1 MDQDSTGKGS
11 GGNRRNWRE
20 RLGINKDLPRLS
32 EEFKTERPAQRAE
45 PQPGRDKVAERV
57 ASQPPTRPQSPPPQ
71 RPPAG
76 KEPAAEA
83 SRPAGRGPG
92 TQVVRPAPMA
102 PRPAARPQH
111 SAQPAPGT
119 PAAAAPQPQRPAA
132 ETTQV
137 SARPAQPQRPTPGET
152 TQVSARPAQP
162 QRPTPSLTT
171 GERSDRFAERL
182 KEQREAA
189 ERLARQRMEQA
200 RAQALSSQQKPAPAP
215 APGPTPPSEE
225 EKPKFTF
232 AKEEIDQAQ
241 RETGPAPTQPPRAEP
256 PPANYGYQPPAQ
268 PYGRVPPPVYQPGV
282 YQPGAYQP
290 GGYQPGGYQARP
302 YPPEQGAPQPY
313 RGPAPARG
321 WENEP
326 PAEDE
331 AGAPVQDEY
340 DEERGAP
347 PPARGQV
354 AQRPRARAYAE
365 DDLEDVFDEDERAPR
380 GARRARAEDY
390 SAAYRTYEDEF
401 EDEEEEPRSRGGP
414 LVLLLALIAVA
425 LIAGALIYWHFSQNR
440 QTSKQGSNVPVIT
453 APKEPAKTV
462 PPAKSQQQAT
472 ETPAQQPVHH
482 KKIYDRILGDETL
495 EPERIVPT
503 EETPKTP
510 LPAQNQS
517 GNVPSNGSN
526 QQQQQPQQQQPQST
540 DQLPLPLPPPPE
552 PSGQQGRL
560 DVPHTTGKSEP
571 QQMMA
576 QNETVIAKPLGE
588 TAVNDLAVRKSDLST
603 QSTAQDLKVPEVPT
617 AEAAQKQVEVAAKQA
632 DTAARTS
639 TQQPVAAGDQQQLQQ
654 IIETDQPPKPEPK
667 PEIKPQEPRLAAKP
681 KPRVQ
686 RQVAVAPPPPQP
698 PAQQPVPKEPGPIAL
713 TPFNAPVAQSTPPP
727 QNRAAQQSRDT
738 TETTTRF
745 HGRDSDPLA
754 GKRVPFSSS
763 LPQGTLNTRQPSDL
777 ALPDQQS
784 TPQSQPIIQP
794 QPQQQVA
801 SIPPQ
806 PQQQVASIPPQ
817 PQPQPQQPSAASG
830 YVVQL
835 AAFRSQADAQN
846 EYQRIAQAHAR
857 LLEGLSPHI
866 QQASL
871 GAAGSFYR
879 LSVGMLPSAEAAQK
893 LCNALI
899 SAGER
904 DCLVRRQ

>member
-11 GGNRRNWRE
+11 GGDRRNWRE

-32 EEFKTERPAQRAE
+32 EEFKTEKPAQRAE
-45 PQPGRDKVAERV
+45 PQLGRA
-57 ASQPPTRPQSPPPQ
+57 A
-71 RPPAG
+71 RPP
-76 KEPAAEA
+76 E
-83 SRPAGRGPG
+83 RPAGQPPGRPQLPPAQQRPAAGGPAG
-92 TQVVRPAPMA
+92 ESSRPTGQRPGPEVVRPAPMA
-102 PRPAARPQH
+102 PRPAGRVAPMAPRPAARPQRP
-111 SAQPAPGT
+111 PAP
-119 PAAAAPQPQRPAA
+119 AAPAPAPAQAQRP
-132 ETTQV
+132 
-137 SARPAQPQRPTPGET
+137 PASE
-152 TQVSARPAQP
+152 AP

-171 GERSDRFAERL
+171 GERSDKFAERL

-200 RAQALSSQQKPAPAP
+200 RAQALSSQHKPVPPPAPAP
-215 APGPTPPSEE
+215 ASPSTAEE

-232 AKEEIDQAQ
+232 AKEEIDRAQ
-241 RETGPAPTQPPRAEP
+241 REGEPPSAQPPRAAP
-256 PPANYGYQPPAQ
+256 PPPPPSSPPPSPGYGYQPPAQ

-290 GGYQPGGYQARP
+290 GGYQPGGYQGRP

-313 RGPAPARG
+313 RGPAPVQR
-321 WENEP
+321 WENEAP
-326 PAEDE
+326 VDDQAGAAPEDE
-331 AGAPVQDEY
+331 ID
-340 DEERGAP
+340 DERGAP

-380 GARRARAEDY
+380 RGRRARAEDY

-401 EDEEEEPRSRGGP
+401 EDAEEEPRSRGGP
-414 LVLLLALIAVA
+414 LVLLLALIALA
-425 LIAGALIYWHFSQNR
+425 LIAGGVIYWYFSQNR
-440 QTSKQGSNVPVIT
+440 QTARQGSNVPVIT

-462 PPAKSQQQAT
+462 PQASNQQQST
-472 ETPAQQPVHH
+472 KTPAQQPAHH

-517 GNVPSNGSN
+517 GKVPDNGSK
-526 QQQQQPQQQQPQST
+526 QQQKQPQSI

-552 PSGQQGRL
+552 PSGQQGKL
-560 DVPHTTGKSEP
+560 DVPQTTGKSEP
-571 QQMMA
+571 QQMTA
-576 QNETVIAKPLGE
+576 QNETVVAKPAAE
-588 TAVNDLAVRKSDLST
+588 TAVSDLAVSKSDMSS
-603 QSTAQDLKVPEVPT
+603 QNSVQDLKVPEVPT

-632 DTAARTS
+632 DTTS
-639 TQQPVAAGDQQQLQQ
+639 RKSVTSGDQQQLQQ
-654 IIETDQPPKPEPK
+654 IIETDQPAPKPEPK
-667 PEIKPQEPRLAAKP
+667 PQKPKLAAKP
-681 KPRVQ
+681 KPQQ
-686 RQVAVAPPPPQP
+686 RVAVAPPPPQP
-698 PAQQPVPKEPGPIAL
+698 QQPAAQESGPIAI
-713 TPFNAPVAQSTPPP
+713 TPFNAPTAQSTQPP
-727 QNRAAQQSRDT
+727 QNQAAQQPDT
-738 TETTTRF
+738 ATETTTQF

-763 LPQGTLNTRQPSDL
+763 LPQTTLSTQQPSDL
-777 ALPDQQS
+777 ALPGQQPA
-784 TPQSQPIIQP
+784 PQQQQPVVQP
-794 QPQQQVA
+794 QQQQVA

-806 PQQQVASIPPQ
+806 PKPE
-817 PQPQPQQPSAASG
+817 PQPQQPSAASG

-846 EYQRIAQAHAR
+846 EYQRISQAHAR
-857 LLEGLSPHI
+857 LLHGLSPLI

-879 LSVGMLPSAEAAQK
+879 LSVGTLPSAQAAQK